1 MEGRV
6 KWDEQGG
13 GCSKLVIA
21 ERAKKA
27 QNQKIPWISRIFKFQ
42 YFPHAGFCVL
52 EREIHFSVCM
62 NGGIA
67 LVSFWGV
74 AGIGEKGEELMR
86 MRWKQT
92 TKRGLKSH
100 ENVQKT
106 GMNIIQ
112 KLCSG
117 YLNIYCIL
125 NYLHSILTLFSRQKP
140 SLFHGKSNLAN
151 LCLEGRDGTGKW
163 GESQSL
169 SKF

>member
-1 MEGRV
+1 MCVVGNWQLLSGR
-6 KWDEQGG
+6 KKHRIRRYLESAEYSNFIFSPYGG
-13 GCSKLVIA
+13 L
-21 ERAKKA
+21 
-27 QNQKIPWISRIFKFQ
+27 
-42 YFPHAGFCVL
+42 CVL

-62 NGGIA
+62 NVGIA

-74 AGIGEKGEELMR
+74 AGIGEKGEEVMR
-86 MRWKQT
+86 VRCKQT

-100 ENVQKT
+100 ENVQNR

-112 KLCSG
+112 KLFSE
-117 YLNIYCIL
+117 YLNIYDIL

-151 LCLEGRDGTGKW
+151 LCPEGRDGTGKW